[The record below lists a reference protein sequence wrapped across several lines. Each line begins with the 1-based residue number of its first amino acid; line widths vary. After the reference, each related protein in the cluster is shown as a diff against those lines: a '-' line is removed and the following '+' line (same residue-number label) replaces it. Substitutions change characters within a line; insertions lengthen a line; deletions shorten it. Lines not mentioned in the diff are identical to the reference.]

1 MPSLPIGPLELLLIL
16 AIALLVL
23 GPGKLPEVGSAMGRT
38 IREFRKASTDIQDAT
53 DLSPR
58 TATTSPQAGA
68 TPHRVDS
75 GAEDALDEDVPPRGT
90 PADPKDAA
98 S

>member
-38 IREFRKASTDIQDAT
+38 IREFRKASTEIQDAT

-58 TATTSPQAGA
+58 NATMSPQAGT
-68 TPHRVDS
+68 TPGVVPGDV
-75 GAEDALDEDVPPRGT
+75 GEALDEDVAPRGT
-90 PADPKDAA
+90 PADPRGGA